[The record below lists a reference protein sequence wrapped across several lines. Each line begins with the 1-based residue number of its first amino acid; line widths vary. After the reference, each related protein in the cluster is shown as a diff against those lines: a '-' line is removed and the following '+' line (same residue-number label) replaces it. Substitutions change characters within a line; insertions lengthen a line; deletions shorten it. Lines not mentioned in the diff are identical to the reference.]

1 MTLNTENR
9 LMQGIAVAV
18 LTEDREQSVILNTC
32 VESTHLARTVL
43 SQIGFPAGPSD
54 AILRQ
59 LQDQRAEVV
68 LVDIDPRNP
77 QRAVRVIELI
87 HASIP
92 DITIFAVGEMNQPQ
106 MIVSAMRAGAREFV
120 DRAASHEALSEAFDR
135 FTASLS
141 RAQRSSSQARV
152 FTFLNAKGGVG
163 ATTTAVNTAVAL
175 QEAHGRVVLVDF
187 APIGHAALQLNLRPQ
202 FTVIDAVQNLHR
214 MDVSLLDGLMT
225 PYRNGLHLLAGAQ
238 QPNLAIPTAAELAH
252 LFDVLV
258 RQYHFVVLDCSGR
271 MDGTIQTICDL
282 SNAVLLVAQTDV
294 VSLWSASRIHGFLQE
309 GAGRDRL
316 RIVLNR
322 YKKIPGFTDEDVE
335 KATNCKVLWKVP
347 NNFQVIGPAID
358 KGSPVATQGNH
369 EVGRSYQGLAAELA
383 GATNS
388 TEGSLSLLYQHDKGD
403 GKKRAP
409 GQLLVSPVRAG
420 Q

>member
-1 MTLNTENR
+1 MTLNTEKR

-18 LTEDREQSVILNTC
+18 LTEDREQSVVLNTR
-32 VESTHLARTVL
+32 VESTHVARTVL
-43 SQIGFPAGPSD
+43 SHIGFPAGPGD

-77 QRAVRVIELI
+77 QRAVRAIELI
-87 HASIP
+87 HASVP
-92 DITIFAVGEMNQPQ
+92 DLTIFAAGEMSQPLI
-106 MIVSAMRAGAREFV
+106 IVSAMRAGAREFV
-120 DRAASHEALSEAFDR
+120 DRTASHEVLMEAFAR

-141 RAQRSSSQARV
+141 RAQRNSSTARV

-202 FTVIDAVQNLHR
+202 FTIIDALQNLHR

-225 PYRNGLHLLAGAQ
+225 PYRNGLHLLAGAL
-238 QPNLAIPTAAELAH
+238 QPNMAIPTAAEFAR
-252 LFDVLV
+252 LFDLLV
-258 RQYHFVVLDCSGR
+258 SQYHFVVLDCSGR
-271 MDGTIQTICDL
+271 MDATIQTICDL

-294 VSLWSASRIHGFLQE
+294 VSLWSASRIHKFLQE
-309 GAGRDRL
+309 TAGRDRL

-335 KATNCKVLWKVP
+335 KATSCKVLWKIP
-347 NNFQVIGPAID
+347 NNYQVIGPAID
-358 KGSPVATQGNH
+358 KGSPVAMQGNH
-369 EVGRSYQGLAAELA
+369 EVGRSYQGLASELA
-383 GATNS
+383 GAVS
-388 TEGSLSLLYQHDKGD
+388 SPEGSLSLSYQHDKGD
-403 GKKRAP
+403 GKKRNA
-409 GQLLVSPVRAG
+409 GHLIVSPVRAG